1 MKRDGGSIRPT
12 GISESR
18 EHRGFYTRESR
29 NQAATAATRL
39 LADRGP
45 REDRR
50 LGNWRNRLAV
60 PDRGRIPRV
69 TPAPLRELAALF
81 LRLGVTA
88 FGGPTAHIA
97 MMRDEVV
104 DRRRWL
110 TDQEFLDLVAA
121 TNLIPGPNST
131 ELAIHLGYRRGG
143 LPGLALA
150 GVCFILPA
158 ALIVAGIAWAYARY
172 GTTPQVR
179 WLMYGIGPVV
189 IAIVAQALVKLGQ
202 AALGRR
208 VYAPVGAAALAAAL
222 GGVNELAVLAA
233 GGTIGL
239 VLAVSPRGPAGD
251 AGAGAW
257 LAVIPA
263 ALSHLLRGTATA
275 AAAVAAGTATA
286 IAAVPF
292 TLTGLTLFFLKVGA
306 VLFGSGYVLLA
317 FLRADLVERWGWLT
331 DQQLIDAITVGQ
343 VTPGPVFT
351 TATFI
356 GYLLGGWAGATL
368 ATAAIFAPGF
378 FFVAVTQP
386 LIPRLRA
393 SRALGGCLDGVVAAS
408 LGLMAAVTWQ
418 LARAAVVDLPTAL
431 IVVAAAVALFRWR
444 PNSTWLILG
453 GAAAGW
459 LLRG

>member
-1 MKRDGGSIRPT
+1 MT
-12 GISESR
+12 
-18 EHRGFYTRESR
+18 
-29 NQAATAATRL
+29 
-39 LADRGP
+39 
-45 REDRR
+45 
-50 LGNWRNRLAV
+50 
-60 PDRGRIPRV
+60 V
-69 TPAPLRELAALF
+69 TAPLRELAALF

-88 FGGPTAHIA
+88 FGGPAAHIA

-104 DRRRWL
+104 ERRGWL
-110 TDQEFLDLVAA
+110 SDKEFLDLVAA

-143 LPGLALA
+143 LAGLALA

-158 ALIVAGIAWAYARY
+158 ALIVGCIAWGYARY
-172 GTTPQVR
+172 GTTPQVG

-189 IAIVAQALVKLGQ
+189 IAIVVQALVKLGQ
-202 AALGRR
+202 AALSRW
-208 VYAPVGAAALAAAL
+208 VHAPVGAAALVAAL
-222 GGVNELAVLAA
+222 AGVNELAVLAA
-233 GGTIGL
+233 GGAIGL
-239 VLAVSPRGPAGD
+239 ALAMRPSGPGSSAAVLA
-251 AGAGAW
+251 W
-257 LAVIPA
+257 LTALPA
-263 ALSHLLRGTATA
+263 ALAHLLRVA
-275 AAAVAAGTATA
+275 AAAATQAGATAGAAAGGLAVATGG
-286 IAAVPF
+286 AVPF
-292 TLTGLTLFFLKVGA
+292 TLSGLTLFFLKVGS

-356 GYLLGGWAGATL
+356 GYLLGGWAGAAL

-418 LARAAVVDLPTAL
+418 LTRAAVVDLPTVL
-431 IVVAAAVALFRWR
+431 IAATAAAALFRWR

-459 LLRG
+459 LLGR

>member
-1 MKRDGGSIRPT
+1 MRRSRIR
-12 GISESR
+12 
-18 EHRGFYTRESR
+18 
-29 NQAATAATRL
+29 
-39 LADRGP
+39 
-45 REDRR
+45 
-50 LGNWRNRLAV
+50 
-60 PDRGRIPRV
+60 RV
-69 TPAPLRELAALF
+69 TAPLRELAALF

-88 FGGPTAHIA
+88 FGGPAAHIA

-110 TDQEFLDLVAA
+110 SDKEFLDLVAA

-158 ALIVAGIAWAYARY
+158 ALIVGGIAWAYARY
-172 GTTPQVR
+172 GTTPQVG

-189 IAIVAQALVKLGQ
+189 IAIIAQALVKLGQ
-202 AALGRR
+202 AALGRW
-208 VYAPVGAAALAAAL
+208 VYAPVGGAALVAALA
-222 GGVNELAVLAA
+222 GVNELAVLAA
-233 GGTIGL
+233 GGVIGL
-239 VLAVSPRGPAGD
+239 VLAMRPSGLGNAAA
-251 AGAGAW
+251 AGAC
-257 LAVIPA
+257 LAAIPA

-275 AAAVAAGTATA
+275 AATTTTTTTTTTGTTAGVAAAVAAGTATA

-431 IVVAAAVALFRWR
+431 ITGAAAVALFRWR

-453 GAAAGW
+453 GAATGW

>member
-1 MKRDGGSIRPT
+1 MT
-12 GISESR
+12 
-18 EHRGFYTRESR
+18 
-29 NQAATAATRL
+29 TA
-39 LADRGP
+39 
-45 REDRR
+45 
-50 LGNWRNRLAV
+50 
-60 PDRGRIPRV
+60 
-69 TPAPLRELAALF
+69 APLRELAALF

-88 FGGPTAHIA
+88 FGGPAAHIA

-110 TDQEFLDLVAA
+110 SDKEFLDLVAA

-143 LPGLALA
+143 LAGLALA

-158 ALIVAGIAWAYARY
+158 ALIVGGIAWVYARY
-172 GTTPQVR
+172 GTTPQVG
-179 WLMYGIGPVV
+179 WLMYGVGPVV
-189 IAIVAQALVKLGQ
+189 IAIVAQALLKLGR
-202 AALGRR
+202 AALSRWA
-208 VYAPVGAAALAAAL
+208 YAPVGAAALGAAL

-233 GGTIGL
+233 GAVIGL
-239 VLAVSPRGPAGD
+239 ALAMRPSGPAGS
-251 AGAGAW
+251 AAVLAW
-257 LAVIPA
+257 LAALVA
-263 ALSHLLRGTATA
+263 APTQLLRGTAPAAAQAATGGTATSGGTIVGTALAGTA
-275 AAAVAAGTATA
+275 AAAAG
-286 IAAVPF
+286 AAVPF
-292 TLTGLTLFFLKVGA
+292 TLTGLGLFFLKVGA

-368 ATAAIFAPGF
+368 ATVAIFVPGF

-393 SRALGGCLDGVVAAS
+393 SQALGGCLDGVVAAS

-418 LARAAVVDLPTAL
+418 LAQAAVVDVPTAL
-431 IVVAAAVALFRWR
+431 IAGTAAVALFRWQ

-459 LLRG
+459 FLGA

>member
-1 MKRDGGSIRPT
+1 M
-12 GISESR
+12 
-18 EHRGFYTRESR
+18 
-29 NQAATAATRL
+29 TAGT
-39 LADRGP
+39 
-45 REDRR
+45 
-50 LGNWRNRLAV
+50 
-60 PDRGRIPRV
+60 
-69 TPAPLRELAALF
+69 PLRELAALF

-88 FGGPTAHIA
+88 FGGPAAHIA

-110 TDQEFLDLVAA
+110 TDREFLDLVAA

-158 ALIVAGIAWAYARY
+158 ALIVAGIAWGYARY
-172 GTTPQVR
+172 GTTPQVG

-189 IAIVAQALVKLGQ
+189 IAIVVQALVKLGQ
-202 AALGRR
+202 AALTRW

-222 GGVNELAVLAA
+222 GGVNELAVLA
-233 GGTIGL
+233 GGGAIGL
-239 VLAVSPRGPAGD
+239 ALALRPGGPGGSAAVLAWLTALATAPA
-251 AGAGAW
+251 
-257 LAVIPA
+257 
-263 ALSHLLRGTATA
+263 HLLRGA
-275 AAAVAAGTATA
+275 AAAATQARAAAAAAGATSTGATTSAGAVAGTALAGAAAAGT
-286 IAAVPF
+286 AVPF
-292 TLTGLTLFFLKVGA
+292 TLAGLTLFFLKVGS

-331 DQQLIDAITVGQ
+331 DRQLIDAITVGQ

-418 LARAAVVDLPTAL
+418 LARAAVVDLPTA
-431 IVVAAAVALFRWR
+431 AVAFTAALLLFRWR

>member
-1 MKRDGGSIRPT
+1 MTRT
-12 GISESR
+12 GKDVES
-18 EHRGFYTRESR
+18 
-29 NQAATAATRL
+29 
-39 LADRGP
+39 P
-45 REDRR
+45 
-50 LGNWRNRLAV
+50 
-60 PDRGRIPRV
+60 PV
-69 TPAPLRELAALF
+69 TPAPLRELAVLF

-88 FGGPTAHIA
+88 FGGPAAHIA

-110 TDQEFLDLVAA
+110 SDKEFLDLVAA

-143 LPGLALA
+143 LAGLALA

-158 ALIVAGIAWAYARY
+158 ALIVGGIAWAYARY
-172 GTTPQVR
+172 GTTPQVG

-202 AALGRR
+202 AALSRW

-233 GGTIGL
+233 GAAIGL
-239 VLAVSPRGPAGD
+239 ALANRPSGPAGN
-251 AGAGAW
+251 AAVLAW
-257 LAVIPA
+257 LAALVA
-263 ALSHLLRGTATA
+263 ASTQLVRGTAPAASEAGATAGAATSGGAIAGTALAGTA
-275 AAAVAAGTATA
+275 AAAGAAA
-286 IAAVPF
+286 PF
-292 TLTGLTLFFLKVGA
+292 TLTGLTLFFLKVGS

-356 GYLLGGWAGATL
+356 GYLLGGWMGAVL
-368 ATAAIFAPGF
+368 GTAAIFAPGF

-408 LGLMAAVTWQ
+408 LGLMAAVTLQ
-418 LARAAVVDLPTAL
+418 LTRAAVVDLPTSL
-431 IVVAAAVALFRWR
+431 IAVGAAVILFRWR

-453 GAAAGW
+453 GAAAGY
-459 LLRG
+459 LLGR

>member
-1 MKRDGGSIRPT
+1 M
-12 GISESR
+12 
-18 EHRGFYTRESR
+18 
-29 NQAATAATRL
+29 
-39 LADRGP
+39 
-45 REDRR
+45 
-50 LGNWRNRLAV
+50 
-60 PDRGRIPRV
+60 

-88 FGGPTAHIA
+88 FGGPAAHIA

-110 TDQEFLDLVAA
+110 SDKEFLDLVAA

-143 LPGLALA
+143 LAGLALA

-158 ALIVAGIAWAYARY
+158 ALIVGGIAWAYAQY
-172 GTTPQVR
+172 GTTPQVG

-202 AALGRR
+202 AALSRW

-233 GGTIGL
+233 GAAIGL
-239 VLAVSPRGPAGD
+239 ALAKRPSGPGNG

-257 LAVIPA
+257 LAAAGA
-263 ALSHLLRGTATA
+263 ALAQVLRGTVA
-275 AAAVAAGTATA
+275 AAASAGAAAGTGAV
-286 IAAVPF
+286 AVPF
-292 TLTGLTLFFLKVGA
+292 TLAGLTLFFLKVGS

-356 GYLLGGWAGATL
+356 GYLLGGWMGAAL

-408 LGLMAAVTWQ
+408 LGLMAAVTLQ
-418 LARAAVVDLPTAL
+418 LARAAVVDLTTSL
-431 IVVAAAVALFRWR
+431 IAVGAAVILFRWR

-453 GAAAGW
+453 GAAAGYF
-459 LLRG
+459 LGR

>member
-1 MKRDGGSIRPT
+1 MR
-12 GISESR
+12 
-18 EHRGFYTRESR
+18 
-29 NQAATAATRL
+29 
-39 LADRGP
+39 
-45 REDRR
+45 
-50 LGNWRNRLAV
+50 
-60 PDRGRIPRV
+60 
-69 TPAPLRELAALF
+69 TPGPLRELALLF

-88 FGGPTAHIA
+88 FGGPAAHIA

-110 TDQEFLDLVAA
+110 TDREFLDLVAA

-143 LPGLALA
+143 LAGLALA

-158 ALIVAGIAWAYARY
+158 ALIVAGIAWGYAEY
-172 GTTPQVR
+172 GATPQVG
-179 WLMYGIGPVV
+179 WLMYGVGPVV
-189 IAIVAQALVKLGQ
+189 IAIVVQALLKLGQ
-202 AALGRR
+202 AALGRWR
-208 VYAPVGAAALAAAL
+208 YAPVGAAALAAVL

-233 GGTIGL
+233 GGAAGL
-239 VLAVSPRGPAGD
+239 LLTARPNRPKG
-251 AGAGAW
+251 GAAAAAW
-257 LAVIPA
+257 IAALPA
-263 ALSHLLRGTATA
+263 ALAHLLRGSA
-275 AAAVAAGTATA
+275 AAAAGTAAGTAAAGTATA
-286 IAAVPF
+286 VGAVPF
-292 TLTGLTLFFLKVGA
+292 TLTGLTLFFLKVGS

-356 GYLLGGWAGATL
+356 GFLLGGWAGAAL

-418 LARAAVVDLPTAL
+418 LAQAAVVDAPTAL
-431 IVVAAAVALFRWR
+431 IAAAAALVLFRWR

-459 LLRG
+459 LLRSG

>member
-1 MKRDGGSIRPT
+1 MTPT
-12 GISESR
+12 
-18 EHRGFYTRESR
+18 T
-29 NQAATAATRL
+29 
-39 LADRGP
+39 
-45 REDRR
+45 
-50 LGNWRNRLAV
+50 
-60 PDRGRIPRV
+60 
-69 TPAPLRELAALF
+69 PLRELTALF

-88 FGGPTAHIA
+88 FGGPAAHIA

-110 TDQEFLDLVAA
+110 SDKEFLDLVAA

-143 LPGLALA
+143 LAGLALA

-158 ALIVAGIAWAYARY
+158 ALIVGCIAWAYARY
-172 GTTPQVR
+172 GTTPQVG

-189 IAIVAQALVKLGQ
+189 IAIVVQALVKLGQ
-202 AALGRR
+202 AALGRW
-208 VYAPVGAAALAAAL
+208 VYAPVGAAALVAAL
-222 GGVNELAVLAA
+222 AGVNELAVLAA
-233 GGTIGL
+233 GGAIGL
-239 VLAVSPRGPAGD
+239 ALAVQPSGPGSSAAVLA
-251 AGAGAW
+251 W
-257 LAVIPA
+257 LIALPA
-263 ALSHLLRGTATA
+263 ALAHPLRGA
-275 AAAVAAGTATA
+275 AAAATQAGATAGAAISAGTIAGTAAGGAAAATG
-286 IAAVPF
+286 AAVPF
-292 TLTGLTLFFLKVGA
+292 TLTGLALFFLKVGS

-356 GYLLGGWAGATL
+356 GYLLGGWAGAAL

-418 LARAAVVDLPTAL
+418 LARAAVVDLPTSL
-431 IVVAAAVALFRWR
+431 IVVAAAAALFRWR

-459 LLRG
+459 LLGG

>member
-1 MKRDGGSIRPT
+1 MTDTGS
-12 GISESR
+12 
-18 EHRGFYTRESR
+18 
-29 NQAATAATRL
+29 
-39 LADRGP
+39 
-45 REDRR
+45 
-50 LGNWRNRLAV
+50 
-60 PDRGRIPRV
+60 
-69 TPAPLRELAALF
+69 LRELATLF
-81 LRLGVTA
+81 LRLGITA
-88 FGGPTAHIA
+88 FGGPAAHIA

-110 TDQEFLDLVAA
+110 TDKEFLDLVAA

-143 LPGLALA
+143 LAGLALA

-158 ALIVAGIAWAYARY
+158 ALIVAGIAWGYARY
-172 GTTPQVR
+172 GETPQVG

-189 IAIVAQALVKLGQ
+189 IAIVVQALVKLGQ
-202 AALGRR
+202 AALSRWA
-208 VYAPVGAAALAAAL
+208 YAPVGAVALAAVL
-222 GGVNELAVLAA
+222 GGANELAVLAA
-233 GGTIGL
+233 GGIIGL
-239 VLAVSPRGPAGD
+239 ALALRPSGTGGSAAVL
-251 AGAGAW
+251 AW
-257 LAVIPA
+257 LAALVTAPA
-263 ALSHLLRGTATA
+263 HLARSTAPAMAQAGATAGTASSAGAVAGTTLAGA
-275 AAAVAAGTATA
+275 AAAG
-286 IAAVPF
+286 AAVPF
-292 TLTGLTLFFLKVGA
+292 TLTGLALFFLKVGS

-393 SRALGGCLDGVVAAS
+393 SRALGGLLDGVVAAS

-418 LARAAVVDLPTAL
+418 LAQAAVVDVTTAL
-431 IVVAAAVALFRWR
+431 IASTAAVVLFRWR

>member
-1 MKRDGGSIRPT
+1 M
-12 GISESR
+12 
-18 EHRGFYTRESR
+18 
-29 NQAATAATRL
+29 TA
-39 LADRGP
+39 G
-45 REDRR
+45 
-50 LGNWRNRLAV
+50 
-60 PDRGRIPRV
+60 
-69 TPAPLRELAALF
+69 APLRELAALF

-88 FGGPTAHIA
+88 FGGPAAHIA

-110 TDQEFLDLVAA
+110 TDREFLDLVAA

-158 ALIVAGIAWAYARY
+158 ALIVAGIAWGYARY
-172 GTTPQVR
+172 GTTPQVG

-189 IAIVAQALVKLGQ
+189 IAIVLQALVKLGQ
-202 AALGRR
+202 AALTRWE
-208 VYAPVGAAALAAAL
+208 YAPIGAAALAAAL
-222 GGVNELAVLAA
+222 GGVNELVVLAA
-233 GGTIGL
+233 GGAIGL
-239 VLAVSPRGPAGD
+239 ALAMRPSWPGGSA
-251 AGAGAW
+251 AALAW
-257 LAVIPA
+257 LAALATAPA
-263 ALSHLLRGTATA
+263 HLLRGAAAAATQARATA
-275 AAAVAAGTATA
+275 AGATSTGATTSAGAVAGTALAGAAAAGT
-286 IAAVPF
+286 AVPF
-292 TLTGLTLFFLKVGA
+292 TLTGLTLFFLKVGS

-331 DQQLIDAITVGQ
+331 DRQLIDAITVGQ

-418 LARAAVVDLPTAL
+418 LARAAVVDPAT
-431 IVVAAAVALFRWR
+431 AAVAFTAALLLFRWR

>member
-1 MKRDGGSIRPT
+1 MT
-12 GISESR
+12 
-18 EHRGFYTRESR
+18 
-29 NQAATAATRL
+29 
-39 LADRGP
+39 
-45 REDRR
+45 
-50 LGNWRNRLAV
+50 
-60 PDRGRIPRV
+60 V
-69 TPAPLRELAALF
+69 TAPLRELAALF

-88 FGGPTAHIA
+88 FGGPAAHIA

-110 TDQEFLDLVAA
+110 SDKEFLDLVAA

-143 LPGLALA
+143 LAGLALA

-158 ALIVAGIAWAYARY
+158 ALVVCCIAWAYARY
-172 GTTPQVR
+172 GTTPQVG

-189 IAIVAQALVKLGQ
+189 IAIVVQALVKLGQ
-202 AALGRR
+202 AALSRW

-222 GGVNELAVLAA
+222 AGVNELAVLAA
-233 GGTIGL
+233 GGAIGL
-239 VLAVSPRGPAGD
+239 ALAMRPSRPGSRAAVLA
-251 AGAGAW
+251 W
-257 LAVIPA
+257 LTALPA
-263 ALSHLLRGTATA
+263 ALAHLPRGA
-275 AAAVAAGTATA
+275 AAAATQAGATAGAAAGGLVAAAG
-286 IAAVPF
+286 AAVPF
-292 TLTGLTLFFLKVGA
+292 TLTGLGLFFLKVGS

-356 GYLLGGWAGATL
+356 GYLLGGWAGAAL

-393 SRALGGCLDGVVAAS
+393 SRGLGGCLDGVVAAS

-431 IVVAAAVALFRWR
+431 IVVAAGVALFRWR

-459 LLRG
+459 LLGR

>member
-1 MKRDGGSIRPT
+1 MTDTGS
-12 GISESR
+12 
-18 EHRGFYTRESR
+18 
-29 NQAATAATRL
+29 
-39 LADRGP
+39 
-45 REDRR
+45 
-50 LGNWRNRLAV
+50 
-60 PDRGRIPRV
+60 
-69 TPAPLRELAALF
+69 LRELAVLF
-81 LRLGVTA
+81 LRLGITA
-88 FGGPTAHIA
+88 FGGPAAHIA

-110 TDQEFLDLVAA
+110 TDKEFLDLVAA

-143 LPGLALA
+143 LAGLALA

-158 ALIVAGIAWAYARY
+158 ALIVAGIAWGYARY
-172 GTTPQVR
+172 GSTPQVG

-189 IAIVAQALVKLGQ
+189 IAIVVQALVKLGQ
-202 AALGRR
+202 AALGRWA
-208 VYAPVGAAALAAAL
+208 YAPVGAAALAAVL

-233 GGTIGL
+233 GGIIGL
-239 VLAVSPRGPAGD
+239 GLAMWPSGSGGSAAVL
-251 AGAGAW
+251 AW
-257 LAVIPA
+257 LA
-263 ALSHLLRGTATA
+263 ALVTAPVHLARATVQAMAQAGATA
-275 AAAVAAGTATA
+275 GAAGSAGAVAGTTLAGASAAGT
-286 IAAVPF
+286 AVPF
-292 TLTGLTLFFLKVGA
+292 TLTGLALFFLKVGS

-356 GYLLGGWAGATL
+356 GYLLGGWMGAVL

-393 SRALGGCLDGVVAAS
+393 SRALGGLLDGVVAAS

-418 LARAAVVDLPTAL
+418 LAQAAVVDMTTGL
-431 IVVAAAVALFRWR
+431 ITSTAAVVLFRWR

>member
-1 MKRDGGSIRPT
+1 MT
-12 GISESR
+12 
-18 EHRGFYTRESR
+18 
-29 NQAATAATRL
+29 
-39 LADRGP
+39 
-45 REDRR
+45 
-50 LGNWRNRLAV
+50 
-60 PDRGRIPRV
+60 V
-69 TPAPLRELAALF
+69 TAPLRELAVLF

-88 FGGPTAHIA
+88 FGGPAAHIA

-104 DRRRWL
+104 DRRGWL
-110 TDQEFLDLVAA
+110 SDREFLDLVAA

-143 LPGLALA
+143 LAGLSLA

-158 ALIVAGIAWAYARY
+158 ALVVGCIAWAYARY
-172 GTTPQVR
+172 GTTPQVG

-202 AALGRR
+202 AALSRW
-208 VYAPVGAAALAAAL
+208 VYAPVGAAALVAAL
-222 GGVNELAVLAA
+222 AGVNELAVL
-233 GGTIGL
+233 
-239 VLAVSPRGPAGD
+239 
-251 AGAGAW
+251 GAGAAIGLALAMRPSGPGRSAAVLAW
-257 LAVIPA
+257 LAALPA
-263 ALSHLLRGTATA
+263 ALAHLQRGA
-275 AAAVAAGTATA
+275 AAAASQAGATVGAAAGSLAAATV
-286 IAAVPF
+286 AAVPF
-292 TLTGLTLFFLKVGA
+292 TLSGLTLFFLKVGS

-356 GYLLGGWAGATL
+356 GYLLGGWAGAVL

-431 IVVAAAVALFRWR
+431 IVVAAAVILFRWR

-459 LLRG
+459 LLRGWESAP

>member
-1 MKRDGGSIRPT
+1 M
-12 GISESR
+12 
-18 EHRGFYTRESR
+18 
-29 NQAATAATRL
+29 TAA
-39 LADRGP
+39 
-45 REDRR
+45 
-50 LGNWRNRLAV
+50 
-60 PDRGRIPRV
+60 
-69 TPAPLRELAALF
+69 APLRELAALF

-88 FGGPTAHIA
+88 FGGPAAHIA

-110 TDQEFLDLVAA
+110 TDKEFLDLVAA

-143 LPGLALA
+143 LAGLALA

-158 ALIVAGIAWAYARY
+158 ALVVAGIAWGYARY
-172 GTTPQVR
+172 GETPQVA

-189 IAIVAQALVKLGQ
+189 IAIVAQALWKLGQ
-202 AALGRR
+202 AALSRW
-208 VYAPVGAAALAAAL
+208 VYAPVGGAALVAVLA
-222 GGVNELAVLAA
+222 GVNELAVLAA
-233 GGTIGL
+233 GGAIGL
-239 VLAVSPRGPAGD
+239 ALAMRPSGPGRSA
-251 AGAGAW
+251 AALVW
-257 LAVIPA
+257 LTALPA
-263 ALSHLLRGTATA
+263 ALAHLLRGA
-275 AAAVAAGTATA
+275 AAAASQAGATA
-286 IAAVPF
+286 GAAVGGLGAATGAAVPF
-292 TLTGLTLFFLKVGA
+292 TLTGLTLFFLKVGS

-356 GYLLGGWAGATL
+356 GYLLGGWSGAAL

-418 LARAAVVDLPTAL
+418 LARAAVVDLPTVL
-431 IVVAAAVALFRWR
+431 IAAAAAVVLFRWQ

-459 LLRG
+459 LLGR

>member
-1 MKRDGGSIRPT
+1 MTANGS
-12 GISESR
+12 
-18 EHRGFYTRESR
+18 
-29 NQAATAATRL
+29 
-39 LADRGP
+39 
-45 REDRR
+45 
-50 LGNWRNRLAV
+50 
-60 PDRGRIPRV
+60 
-69 TPAPLRELAALF
+69 LRELATLF

-88 FGGPTAHIA
+88 FGGPAAHIA

-110 TDQEFLDLVAA
+110 SDREFLDLVAA

-143 LPGLALA
+143 LAGLALA

-158 ALIVAGIAWAYARY
+158 ALIVGGIAWGYARY
-172 GTTPQVR
+172 GETPQVG

-189 IAIVAQALVKLGQ
+189 IAIVVQALAKLGQ
-202 AALGRR
+202 AALGRWA
-208 VYAPVGAAALAAAL
+208 YAPVGAAALAAAL

-233 GGTIGL
+233 GAVIGL
-239 VLAVSPRGPAGD
+239 ALAVGPNRPGSA
-251 AGAGAW
+251 AVLAW
-257 LAVIPA
+257 LAALATAPA
-263 ALSHLLRGTATA
+263 HLLRGTAAAATQTGATAGAAASAGAIAGTAVGGA
-275 AAAVAAGTATA
+275 AAATG
-286 IAAVPF
+286 AAVPF
-292 TLTGLTLFFLKVGA
+292 TLTGLTLFFLKVGS

-378 FFVAVTQP
+378 LFVAVTQP

-393 SRALGGCLDGVVAAS
+393 SRTLGGCLDGVVAAS

-431 IVVAAAVALFRWR
+431 IAAAAALVLFRWR

>member
-1 MKRDGGSIRPT
+1 MTD
-12 GISESR
+12 
-18 EHRGFYTRESR
+18 TR
-29 NQAATAATRL
+29 
-39 LADRGP
+39 
-45 REDRR
+45 
-50 LGNWRNRLAV
+50 
-60 PDRGRIPRV
+60 
-69 TPAPLRELAALF
+69 PLRELAVLF

-88 FGGPTAHIA
+88 FGGPAAHIA

-110 TDQEFLDLVAA
+110 TDKEFLDLVAA

-143 LPGLALA
+143 LAGLALA

-172 GTTPQVR
+172 GTTPQVG

-189 IAIVAQALVKLGQ
+189 IAIVVQALVKLGQ
-202 AALGRR
+202 AALGRWA
-208 VYAPVGAAALAAAL
+208 YAPVGAAALAAVL
-222 GGVNELAVLAA
+222 GGVNELAVLA
-233 GGTIGL
+233 GGGIIGL
-239 VLAVSPRGPAGD
+239 VLAMRWSGPA
-251 AGAGAW
+251 ARAAVVAW
-257 LAVIPA
+257 LATLPT
-263 ALSHLLRGTATA
+263 ALAHLLRGTATA
-275 AAAVAAGTATA
+275 AATQAGATAGAAGSAGAVAGTTLAGAAATG
-286 IAAVPF
+286 AAVPF
-292 TLTGLTLFFLKVGA
+292 TLTGLALFFLKVGS

-356 GYLLGGWAGATL
+356 GFLLGGWTGATL

-393 SRALGGCLDGVVAAS
+393 SRALGGLLDGVVAAS

-418 LARAAVVDLPTAL
+418 LAQAAVVDVTTGL
-431 IVVAAAVALFRWR
+431 IASTAAVVLFRWH